1 MMITDHTKSWIRW
14 GWAAR
19 EKVLSEAQLNTE
31 RPLTLAPEQGRKLL
45 GG

>member
-19 EKVLSEAQLNTE
+19 EKVLSEAQLITE
-31 RPLTLAPEQGRKLL
+31 KALATAEQGRKLF